1 MSTSMATSW
10 SLLCPVD
17 FSPASL
23 GALHYALAIAR
34 RFHVAITVLTVDDR
48 LLADAGDARMGEGWS
63 HDKSECQLRS
73 FVAQALYGYP
83 PVAVD
88 YEVRVGT
95 PAEEILAVAR
105 VRGCHLIVMSTHG
118 RSGFSKFA
126 LGSTAERVLRETH
139 VPVLLS
145 PKNVSEATDVL
156 SELQFLTERP
166 EHHA

>member
-1 MSTSMATSW
+1 MSSKL

-23 GALHYALAIAR
+23 GALQYALAIAR
-34 RFHVAITVLTVDDR
+34 RFNIAVTALTVDDR

-63 HDKSECQLRS
+63 HDTTECQLRS
-73 FVAQALYGYP
+73 FVAQALHGHP

-88 YEVRVGT
+88 YEVRIGR
-95 PAEEILAVAR
+95 PAEQILQAAR
-105 VRGCHLIVMSTHG
+105 ERDAQLIVMSTHG
-118 RSGFSKFA
+118 RSGFSKLT
-126 LGSTAERVLRETH
+126 LGSTAERVLRDAP

-145 PKNVSEATDVL
+145 PKNAGQAADAL
-156 SELQFLTERP
+156 SELQLLTERP